1 MELNLKKHWKW
12 RSSRFD
18 AIRLD
23 PSLTYH
29 ISGGRC
35 LFFVQSSLS
44 LFVATWPDFL
54 YNFLTFQ
61 SGPHCTAQL
70 GVSVGNLSSIVSQLE
85 ASLTWAP
92 LSPLAV
98 SVLSQLSVP
107 ALTADCCSPLACPD
121 YWLSLA
127 SHDPVRTRWAE
138 HTHTPPPNLNSRWLG
153 GHTCGSL
160 LV

>member
-12 RSSRFD
+12 RSSKTS
-18 AIRLD
+18 
-23 PSLTYH
+23 SLTYH

-70 GVSVGNLSSIVSQLE
+70 SVSVGNLSSIVSQLE
-85 ASLTWAP
+85 ASLTWARAP